1 MSYKD
6 ILKDFLPLEDSLKAI
21 ENLKKSEF
29 PVYNKEKYPKKEDYI
44 NEVYS
49 IIEKEFKTSPPNF
62 FLQKKCKDFNFNLFR
77 VREYSTFTDIDM
89 FSEYSYPPINLTK
102 MGRCNFPEKPVF
114 YCSNNPITS
123 LFETI
128 RDDNFENK
136 RYCISK
142 WNVNKTEEILIF
154 ENYLRSL
161 LPSDN
166 EFKIFKELLDE
177 KIEEIFKGEL
187 SQNKKK
193 GLIKYLEFIDTK
205 FIEDNDYS
213 VSSAIAYKSLFPPH
227 NNGTDILMY
236 PSKQT
241 IKKGV
246 NMAINPNFVDNHMN
260 ANRFYIIEV
269 SRRVQNVLFEIS
281 FINYGIVNNRKIML
295 TKVKGNDLT
304 FESFIIEDFGESFY
318 KKITTANELNK

>member
-1 MSYKD
+1 MNDKD
-6 ILKDFLPLEDSLKAI
+6 ILNDFPSLEDSLKAI

-29 PVYNKEKYPKKEDYI
+29 PIYNKEKYPKKEDYI

-49 IIEKEFKTSPPNF
+49 IIEKEFKISPPN
-62 FLQKKCKDFNFNLFR
+62 LLLPTKCKDFNFNLFR
-77 VREYSTFTDIDM
+77 VREHSTFTDVDR

-136 RYCISK
+136 MYCISK
-142 WNVNKTEEILIF
+142 WNVNKTEEILLF
-154 ENYLRSL
+154 ENYLRSEI
-161 LPSDN
+161 PSDN
-166 EFKIFKELLDE
+166 EFKIFKDILDE
-177 KIEEIFKGEL
+177 KIEETFKGEL

-205 FIEDNDYS
+205 FIDDNDYS
-213 VSSAIAYKSLFPPH
+213 VSSSIAYKSLFPPH
-227 NNGTDILMY
+227 NMGTDILMY

-241 IKKGV
+241 MQKGV
-246 NMAINPNFVDNHMN
+246 NMAINPNFVDIHMN
-260 ANRFYIIEV
+260 ANRFYIIKV
-269 SRRVQNVLFEIS
+269 NRREQNNVLFEIS
-281 FINYGIVNNRKIML
+281 FINYGIVNNRKIMWS
-295 TKVKGNDLT
+295 KIKDNDLT
-304 FESFIIEDFGESFY
+304 FENFIIEDFGQSFY
-318 KKITTANELNK
+318 KTITKK

>member
-1 MSYKD
+1 MSNKD
-6 ILKDFLPLEDSLKAI
+6 VLKDFPSLENSLKAI
-21 ENLKKSEF
+21 KKLNKSEF
-29 PVYNKEKYPKKEDYI
+29 PFYDKEKYPKKEDYI

-49 IIEKEFKTSPPNF
+49 IIQKEFLISPPN
-62 FLQKKCKDFNFNLFR
+62 LLLSTKCKDFNFNLFR

-128 RDDNFENK
+128 RDDDFKNK
-136 RYCISK
+136 MYCISK
-142 WNVNKTEEILIF
+142 WNVNNTEEILLF
-154 ENYLRSL
+154 ENYLRSE
-161 LPSDN
+161 LPPDN

-177 KIEEIFKGEL
+177 KIEETFKGEL

-213 VSSAIAYKSLFPPH
+213 VSSSIAYKSLFPIH
-227 NNGTDILMY
+227 NMGTDILMY

-241 IKKGV
+241 MQKGV

-260 ANRFYIIEV
+260 ANRFYIIKVNKRE
-269 SRRVQNVLFEIS
+269 QNNVLFEIS
-281 FINYGIVNNRKIML
+281 FINYGIVNNRKIMWS
-295 TKVKGNDLT
+295 KIKDNDLT
-304 FESFIIEDFGESFY
+304 FENIIIEDFGQSFY
-318 KKITTANELNK
+318 KTITKK